1 MAPPK
6 IVASLTSAAWPVS
19 NLAAATIYGVEEK
32 PESKFGAGRPYT
44 LDFFDHFG
52 AFAGALPR
60 LALAVYVLGTLPSLA
75 SMAVLDPAW
84 IASVVLR
91 DLVITIAVAGFW
103 DTLLYSSMSPMKAA
117 YHRVK
122 FNPAYPK
129 PARE

>member
-6 IVASLTSAAWPVS
+6 LMASLTSAAWPVS
-19 NLAAATIYGVEEK
+19 NIAAATIYGVEAK
-32 PESKFGAGRPYT
+32 PESKYGKGKPYT
-44 LDFFDHFG
+44 LDLFDHFG

-60 LALAVYVLGTLPSLA
+60 LALAVYILGTLPSFA
-75 SMAVLDPAW
+75 SMVALDPAW
-84 IASVVLR
+84 IGSVVLR

-103 DTLLYSSMSPMKAA
+103 DTLLYSSLSPLKAV

-129 PARE
+129 PARA